1 MLKEMLPSPNV
12 GASKELTDADA
23 WQGRG
28 ATKGLVEVVSES
40 DNWLNPTAQ
49 QSINQSVFSK

>member
-1 MLKEMLPSPNV
+1 MLKEMWPSPNV

-28 ATKGLVEVVSES
+28 AAKGLVEVVAKS
-40 DNWLNPTAQ
+40 DQ
-49 QSINQSVFSK
+49 